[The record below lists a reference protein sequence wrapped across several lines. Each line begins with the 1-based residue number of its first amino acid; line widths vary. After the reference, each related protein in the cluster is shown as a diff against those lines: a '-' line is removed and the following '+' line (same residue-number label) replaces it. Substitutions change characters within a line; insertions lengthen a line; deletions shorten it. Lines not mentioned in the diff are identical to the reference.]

1 MISVSP
7 LTRVTPLYGR
17 DPALSPMRRLLA
29 AARSG
34 SGGGLLVTGAPGA
47 GKSAV
52 LDRVREEAHGLATLQ
67 ARAAP
72 GERDLAM
79 AGLHQLLNPALP
91 YLNRLTPPRR
101 EALTS
106 ALETGAP
113 GGVLPLANA
122 VLALLTAVAERG
134 PLLVCVDDLHLMD
147 EPSQKILAF
156 VARRFP
162 TKGAALLLSTC
173 ERATDRL
180 TGVPTLPLSPLGHTD
195 VLRVLT
201 EAADVAPS
209 VAAEIAAAT
218 EGVPG
223 AALEALAATTP
234 EQRAGAIALERP
246 LRTRGALTE
255 RFVRE
260 IASLP
265 TRVRLAL
272 LRLCVEPRHRP
283 VQDLEPAHLAG
294 LVTEDG
300 GRPRP
305 SHPLVRSACYH
316 GASDT
321 ERRTAHAEAA
331 RAAWLAGG
339 TERARQVLER
349 VDLAPEQ
356 VELLNAEMDLRSGVA
371 IDAFQRLGAT
381 ADRLVEHDPEAALKV
396 LFQAGEAGCLS
407 GDHARFFATAE
418 RARVLSCAARIDLES
433 PRNRLILDYMTGK
446 AALFQ
451 GRHREGMIALKR
463 VQEAACVV
471 GDPQALVLGGIAG
484 LLRGD
489 QVGTRAL
496 AGRAATMARRTG
508 TLTLVP
514 QALEFLTYAELWFGR
529 LSLAEGSA
537 TEGLR
542 LAVETG
548 QHNCASHHRAALA
561 LVAAVRGEENVCR
574 EHAGTALSQ
583 AREHDVGLP
592 AGLAVWALAQLDL
605 GAERIAEA
613 AMRLRVLARSGP
625 GSGHVAV
632 RLLITPHL
640 VEASVRGRVP
650 VRVLPAVETFAG
662 WAEETGNDTAQAL
675 ALRCRG
681 LLARG
686 REAEGYFE
694 RALESHA
701 SGYCD
706 LEEARTRL
714 LYGGHLR
721 RSRHPGRAREH
732 LYAALEA
739 FQRLG
744 AKPWA
749 RQAAKELR
757 AARGSVA
764 VREPG
769 GEGSLSPQQLRIAQH
784 VADGATNREVA
795 ARLCLSTRTVDH
807 HLRNIYS
814 KLGIRSRVEL
824 SRLVG
829 R

>member
-1 MISVSP
+1 MISVPP

-17 DPALSPMRRLLA
+17 DPALSPIRRLLE

-34 SGGGLLVTGAPGA
+34 SGGGLLVTGAPGT

-52 LDRVREEAHGLATLQ
+52 LDRAREEAHGLTVLQ

-72 GERDLAM
+72 GEQDLAM

-91 YLNRLTPPRR
+91 YLKRLPPPRR

-106 ALETGAP
+106 ALETGVP
-113 GGVLPLANA
+113 GRVLPLANA
-122 VLALLTAVAERG
+122 VLALLTAVAEQA
-134 PLLVCVDDLHLMD
+134 PLLVCVDDLHLLD
-147 EPSQKILAF
+147 GPSYEILTF

-162 TKGAALLLSTC
+162 GKGAAILLSTF
-173 ERATDRL
+173 EGSTDRL
-180 TGVPTLPLSPLGHTD
+180 TGVPILPLSPLEHTD
-195 VLRVLT
+195 VFRVLT
-201 EAADVAPS
+201 EAAEVAPT
-209 VAAEIAAAT
+209 VAAEIAVAG
-218 EGVPG
+218 EGIPG
-223 AALEALAATTP
+223 AALEVLAATTP
-234 EQRAGAIALERP
+234 EQRAGTTALEQP
-246 LRTRGALTE
+246 PRTQGALTE
-255 RFVRE
+255 RFTRE
-260 IASLP
+260 VASLP

-283 VQDLEPAHLAG
+283 VEDLESARLAG

-305 SHPLVRSACYH
+305 AHPLVRSTCYH
-316 GASDT
+316 GASAT

-339 TERARQVLER
+339 TERARQVLEHA
-349 VDLAPEQ
+349 DLTPEQ
-356 VELLNAEMDLRSGVA
+356 VELLSAEMDLRSGVA

-381 ADRLVEHDPEAALKV
+381 ADRLVEHDPETALKV

-407 GDHARFFATAE
+407 GDHERFFATAE
-418 RARVLSCAARIDLES
+418 RARVLSCAARIDLDS
-433 PRNRLILDYMTGK
+433 PRNRLVLDYMAGK

-451 GRHREGMIALKR
+451 GRHREGMTALGR
-463 VQEAACVV
+463 AQEAASVV

-496 AGRAATMARRTG
+496 AGRAATVARRSG

-529 LSLAEGSA
+529 LSLAEQSA

-542 LAVETG
+542 LAVQTG

-561 LVAAVRGEENVCR
+561 LVAAIRGEEDVCR
-574 EHAGTALSQ
+574 EHAGAALAQ

-592 AGLAVWALAQLDL
+592 AALAVWALAQLDL
-605 GAERIAEA
+605 GAERTAEA

-632 RLLITPHL
+632 RLLLTPHL
-640 VEASVRGRVP
+640 VEASVRGGVK

-662 WAEETGNDTAQAL
+662 WAEETGNETARAL
-675 ALRCRG
+675 VLRCRG

-686 REAEGYFE
+686 RKADEYFE

-732 LYAALEA
+732 LYASLET
-739 FQRLG
+739 FERLG
-744 AKPWA
+744 AHPWS
-749 RQAAKELR
+749 RQAAEELR
-757 AARGSVA
+757 AARGSVT
-764 VREPG
+764 VREPV
-769 GEGSLSPQQLRIAQH
+769 GEESLSPQQLRIAQY

-795 ARLCLSTRTVDH
+795 ARLYLSTRTVDH